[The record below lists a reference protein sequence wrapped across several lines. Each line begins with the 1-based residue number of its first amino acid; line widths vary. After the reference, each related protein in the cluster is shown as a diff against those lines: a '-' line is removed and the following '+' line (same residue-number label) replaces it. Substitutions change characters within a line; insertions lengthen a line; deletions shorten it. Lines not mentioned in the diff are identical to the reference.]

1 TEHFSESLPK
11 RDNFRCSSTLY
22 DYGYMGARHL
32 QQLAD
37 LASADHAVLKPFVF
51 QIADALGASSDYV
64 TAKLRS
70 MLARHSEEWASFK
83 QQLGAKSFLQLWT
96 KGGRHG

>member
-1 TEHFSESLPK
+1 MATG
-11 RDNFRCSSTLY
+11 TLY

-37 LASADHAVLKPFVF
+37 LSDLPTASLKPHAF
-51 QIADALGASSDYV
+51 QLAEALGASLDDV
-64 TAKLRS
+64 QRQLEHL
-70 MLARHSEEWASFK
+70 LARHSGEWAKFEAS
-83 QQLGAKSFLQLWT
+83 QGEKSFLNLWT